1 MGGEELSKTS
11 RVIKDIKTLDQAIK
25 VEQDV
30 ESGYYSVI
38 HENVSYWIAVEEDVI
53 ESYTKLMET
62 SPGTQLMTTLQAIV
76 EDSKKHRA
84 ILSHISSQLDSIVAD
99 ERKHERML
107 SELKSALEKSR

>member
-1 MGGEELSKTS
+1 MSNPS

>member
-1 MGGEELSKTS
+1 LSRTS
-11 RVIKDIKTLDQAIK
+11 RVINDIKTLDQAIK

-62 SPGTQLMTTLQAIV
+62 NPGTDIVRTLQGIV
-76 EDSKKHRA
+76 EDSKKHRSM
-84 ILSHISSQLDSIVAD
+84 LSHISSTLDLIVED
-99 ERKHERML
+99 EKRHEKL
-107 SELKSALEKSR
+107 LAELKATLEKTQ

>member
-1 MGGEELSKTS
+1 MSKTS

-62 SPGTQLMTTLQAIV
+62 SPGTQLMSTLQSIV
-76 EDSKKHRA
+76 EDSKKHRSM
-84 ILSHISSQLDSIVAD
+84 LSRISSTLDSIVAD
-99 ERKHERML
+99 EKRHEKML
-107 SELKSALEKSR
+107 SELRSRLEESR

>member
-1 MGGEELSKTS
+1 LSRTS

-53 ESYTKLMET
+53 ESYSKLMET
-62 SPGTQLMTTLQAIV
+62 SPGTELLKTLREIV
-76 EDSKKHRA
+76 EDSKKHRSL
-84 ILSHISSQLDSIVAD
+84 LSHMSSTLDLIVAD
-99 ERKHERML
+99 EKKHEKML
-107 SELKSALEKSR
+107 SELKATLEKSE